1 MRMEGVEGLERPRPG
16 LPLPVQDLGV
26 YERHGGHTLRRHV
39 NVTADDVLHRIV
51 AGGVAGDGLFV
62 DRETAQRCIRSAMNR
77 RADSIRSWLRGRD
90 KGAPYVFD
98 EDMHEVIGR
107 SLTWADVQRG
117 LTVPHP
123 VSGVRLVLRRR
134 SELPGGFT
142 VVTAYPARARR
153 SQR

>member
-1 MRMEGVEGLERPRPG
+1 
-16 LPLPVQDLGV
+16 
-26 YERHGGHTLRRHV
+26 
-39 NVTADDVLHRIV
+39 
-51 AGGVAGDGLFV
+51 
-62 DRETAQRCIRSAMNR
+62 
-77 RADSIRSWLRGRD
+77 
-90 KGAPYVFD
+90 
-98 EDMHEVIGR
+98 MHEVIGR

-117 LTVPHP
+117 RTVPHP